1 MNLQIPQP
9 LQRYCLISSR
19 SERSEK
25 QTMLATQL
33 LEDQNLILDIIW
45 CINEIGNL
53 AVRITGY
60 S

>member
-9 LQRYCLISSR
+9 LQWYCLISSR